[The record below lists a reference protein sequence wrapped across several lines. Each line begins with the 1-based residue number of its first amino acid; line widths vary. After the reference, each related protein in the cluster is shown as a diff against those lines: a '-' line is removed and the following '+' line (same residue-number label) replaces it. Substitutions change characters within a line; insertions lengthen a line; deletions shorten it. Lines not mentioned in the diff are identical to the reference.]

1 MLYSKLIFVF
11 ILFLSFPL
19 LEDRYLDPIFSE
31 VDIENNVVYG
41 NSPDLPFLFWV
52 ESNTQDI
59 DLDMDIYQPSGD
71 TEELRPLLLLMHS
84 GSFFTGSKNAD
95 DMVALAI
102 ESAQR
107 GYVVA
112 SLSYR
117 LGLNI
122 LSSYSGERAVYRS
135 VQDASAAI
143 RYFRENSEAYNIDP
157 DAIFIWGSSAGSFSA
172 INLAYLD
179 DSERPES
186 TYGSGNDPDLGCV
199 DCAGNDFDHSNKPNA
214 IVSCW
219 GAISNLDYIDSDD
232 VTPIAM
238 FHGTLDPIV
247 PFTSG
252 YPFTVDIAL
261 PFVYG
266 SELMHQ
272 KFQENGIY
280 SEFYI
285 GENELH
291 EYWGTLNGSWLLG
304 PNDNWDFILNKGYE
318 FLYQYINFGSDI
330 QGDLNQDSVV
340 DVLDIIIV
348 VNHILDDNFIEQ
360 GDVNSDGFLNILDII
375 LYINIITLD

>member
-1 MLYSKLIFVF
+1 MSSFKLIFSLI
-11 ILFLSFPL
+11 ILLSL
-19 LEDRYLDPIFSE
+19 LLTQNRYLDPIFNDI
-31 VDIENNVVYG
+31 DIESNIVYG

-59 DLDMDIYQPSGD
+59 DLTMDIYQPVGD
-71 TEELRPLLLLMHS
+71 TQELRPLLLFMHS
-84 GSFFTGSKNAD
+84 GSFFTGNKNAD
-95 DMVALAI
+95 DMVALSIA
-102 ESAQR
+102 SAQR
-107 GYVVA
+107 GYVAA

-143 RYFRENSEAYNIDP
+143 RYFRENSDAYNIDP

-199 DCAGNDFDHSNKPNA
+199 DCAGNDYDHSNKPNA

-219 GAISNLDYIDSDD
+219 GAISSLDYIDDED
-232 VTPIAM
+232 TTPIAM

-247 PFTSG
+247 PFSSG

-272 KFQENGIY
+272 KLQEEGIY
-280 SEFYI
+280 SELYI

-291 EYWGTLNGSWLLG
+291 EYWGTLNGGWLLG
-304 PNDNWDFILNKGYE
+304 PNENWDFILNKGYE
-318 FLYQYINFGSDI
+318 FLYQYIDLGSNI
-330 QGDLNQDSVV
+330 AGDLNQDSVI
-340 DVLDIIIV
+340 DVLDIIMA
-348 VNHILDDNFIEQ
+348 VNHILEDDFTDQ
-360 GDVNSDGFLNILDII
+360 GDMNSDGFLNVLDII
-375 LYINIITLD
+375 IYINIITLG

>member
-1 MLYSKLIFVF
+1 MVRFKLIIVF

-19 LEDRYLDPIFSE
+19 LEDRYLDPIFSD
-31 VDIENNVVYG
+31 VDIESNVVYG

-59 DLDMDIYQPSGD
+59 DLEMDIYQPSGD

-84 GSFFTGSKNAD
+84 GSFFTGSKSSD
-95 DMVALAI
+95 DMVALATA
-102 ESAQR
+102 SAQR

-122 LSSYSGERAVYRS
+122 LSAYSGERAVYRT
-135 VQDASAAI
+135 VQDASAAV
-143 RYFRENSEAYNIDP
+143 RYFREHHDLYSIDP
-157 DAIFIWGSSAGSFSA
+157 NAIFIWGSSAGSFSA

-199 DCAGNDFDHSNKPNA
+199 DCTGNDFDYSNKPNA

-219 GAISNLDYIDSDD
+219 GAISNLDYIDSED

-252 YPFTVDIAL
+252 YPFTIDIAL

-272 KFQENGIY
+272 KFQDNGIY
-280 SEFYI
+280 SELYV

-291 EYWGTLNGSWLLG
+291 EYWGTLIGNWLLG
-304 PNDNWDFILNKGYE
+304 PNDNWDFILDKGYE
-318 FLYQYINFGSDI
+318 FLYQFIDI
-330 QGDLNQDSVV
+330 ESSVLGDLNQDSLI
-340 DVLDIIIV
+340 DILDIIIA
-348 VNHILDDNFIEQ
+348 VNHILNDDFTDQ
-360 GDVNSDGFLNILDII
+360 GDMNDDGVLNILDIVI
-375 LYINIITLD
+375 YINIITLY